1 VYDWIEYFKNG
12 NAMKFILIILTCFG
26 LQACTTPAIVS
37 KADDATT
44 QKAIAFEVSNDRAK
58 VYFVNGKIVES
69 MFNMKH
75 QYPSDF
81 IVDGKVIGSKN
92 KEDALVFEVKPGKFN
107 FSWNVRSTD
116 PIDKNAAQQVMPV
129 NLMPG
134 EILVLR
140 GDYSLG
146 GAAMFGLIGGMVS
159 PPKTWLIKAEK
170 SEIQG
175 KTIVLAQSCDINV
188 CLK

>member
-1 VYDWIEYFKNG
+1 
-12 NAMKFILIILTCFG
+12 MKFILLVLACLS

-44 QKAIAFEVSNDRAK
+44 LKAMSFEVSNDRAK
-58 VYFVNGKIVES
+58 IYFVNGRIVEN

-92 KEDALVFEVKPGKFN
+92 KEDALVFEVKPGNFN

-116 PIDKNAAQQVMPV
+116 PIDKNAAPQVMSI
-129 NLMPG
+129 NLVAG
-134 EILVLR
+134 EILILR

-159 PPKTWLIKAEK
+159 PPKTWLIKTDK

-175 KTIVLAQSCDINV
+175 KTIVLAQNCDVNV

>member
-1 VYDWIEYFKNG
+1 VKYLI
-12 NAMKFILIILTCFG
+12 FILVVIG
-26 LQACTTPAIVS
+26 LQGCTTPAVVS
-37 KADDATT
+37 KADADMT
-44 QKAIAFEVSNDRAK
+44 QRAMAFEVEKDIAK
-58 VYFVNGKIVES
+58 VYFVNGKILEN

-81 IVDGKVIGSKN
+81 IVDGKTIGSKN
-92 KEDALVFEVKPGKFN
+92 KEDALVFKVKPGKYD

-116 PIDKNAAQQVMPV
+116 PIDKNANPQIMSVILQG
-129 NLMPG
+129 G
-134 EILVLR
+134 EILVLQ

-159 PPKTWLIKAEK
+159 PPKTWLKRAER

-175 KTIVLAQSCDINV
+175 KTIVMPQNCDVKV

>member
-1 VYDWIEYFKNG
+1 
-12 NAMKFILIILTCFG
+12 MKFVLIVLTCLV

-37 KADDATT
+37 KADDVTT
-44 QKAIAFEVSNDRAK
+44 QKAMAFEVSKDRAK
-58 VYFVNGKIVES
+58 VYFVNGKIVEN

-81 IVDGKVIGSKN
+81 LINGKTVGSKN
-92 KEDALVFEVKPGKFN
+92 KEDALVFEVKPGKFD

-116 PIDKNAAQQVMPV
+116 PIDKNALPQTMSI
-129 NLMPG
+129 NLTPG

-159 PPKTWLIKAEK
+159 PPKTWLIKTEK
-170 SEIQG
+170 SEISG
-175 KTIVLAQSCDINV
+175 KTIVLAQDCDANL

>member
-1 VYDWIEYFKNG
+1 
-12 NAMKFILIILTCFG
+12 MKYLLLVLTCLA
-26 LQACTTPAIVS
+26 LQACTTPAVVS
-37 KADDATT
+37 KADADTT
-44 QKAIAFEVSNDRAK
+44 QKAMAFEVPNDRAK
-58 VYFVNGKIVES
+58 VYFVNGKVMEN

-81 IVDGKVIGSKN
+81 IVDGKTIGSKN
-92 KEDALVFEVKPGKFN
+92 KEDALVFEVKPGKYD

-116 PIDKNAAQQVMPV
+116 PIDKNATPQIMPII
-129 NLMPG
+129 LKGG
-134 EILVLR
+134 EVVVLQ

-159 PPKTWLIKAEK
+159 PPKTWLNRAEK
-170 SEIQG
+170 SEVNG
-175 KTIVLAQSCDINV
+175 KTIVLPQTCEVQV

>member
-1 VYDWIEYFKNG
+1 
-12 NAMKFILIILTCFG
+12 MKYLIVIFSCLA
-26 LQACTTPAIVS
+26 LQACTTPAVVS
-37 KADDATT
+37 KADTDAT
-44 QKAIAFEVSNDRAK
+44 QKAMSFEVSKDRAK
-58 VYFVNGKIVES
+58 VYFVNGKIIEN

-81 IVDGKVIGSKN
+81 IVDGKTIGSKN
-92 KEDALVFEVKPGKFN
+92 KEDALVFEVKPGRYD

-116 PIDKNAAQQVMPV
+116 PIDKKANPQVMPII
-129 NLMPG
+129 LQGG
-134 EILVLR
+134 EIVVLQ

-159 PPKTWLIKAEK
+159 PPKTWLNKADR
-170 SEIQG
+170 SEVQG
-175 KTIVLAQSCDINV
+175 KTIVLPQNCEVNV